1 MTIET
6 IIARRKQK
14 NSFKVLGKKNC
25 KTTFPYPM
33 NVPFLY
39 EGEIKTFSNERK
51 PKKKGLKILLKL
63 LRQNRND
70 MRRQLAT

>member
-1 MTIET
+1 
-6 IIARRKQK
+6 
-14 NSFKVLGKKNC
+14 
-25 KTTFPYPM
+25 M